1 MIAWTDHLIVAPV
14 ALPLGSGAMMLML
27 GERRQFAKGA
37 ISIVTTLLL
46 LAVSLVL
53 LQAASGIGAPSH
65 ATASARAYLIGDWPA
80 PFGIVLVLD
89 KLSALMLVLTAVL
102 GVTTLVYGFARWNR
116 AGPRFH
122 TLLLFQLMGLN
133 GAFLTGDL
141 FNLFVFFEVVLA
153 ASYGL
158 LLHGSGTNRVRIGL
172 HYVAINVATSL
183 LFLIGVSLIYGVTG
197 TLNMADLVAR
207 IAAVRPADLALLQSG
222 AAILGLA
229 FLVKAG
235 MWPLGFWLPTAYSA
249 ATPPVA
255 ALFVILSKVGIY
267 ALLRTS
273 LLFFGDEAGAA
284 FHFADDAL
292 LWGGMATIAFGTI
305 GVLSSQT
312 LSRLAGFCIL
322 ISSGTLLATVG
333 TGDVKVLSGALF
345 YLASSTLG
353 ISAFYLLIEL
363 VERGESERGS
373 APLTEPVFDDEYTG
387 AIEPEE
393 ESEVGVVIPATIA
406 ILGGGFVFCSL
417 LLAGLP
423 PLSGFIAKFAILD
436 GLIGLQRITAP
447 TTWILI
453 ALIILSGVATLIAM
467 TRAGI
472 DLLWTPGEGAQPDL
486 RLIEAA
492 PVGMLLALCLG
503 LMIFA
508 GPVLTYMEQTARA
521 LHDRGAYRSA
531 VTSAP
536 RGNSPGV
543 SR

>member
-1 MIAWTDHLIVAPV
+1 MIAWTDHLIVAPI
-14 ALPLGSGAMMLML
+14 ALPLASGAVMLML
-27 GERRQFAKGA
+27 GERRHVAKSA
-37 ISIVTTLLL
+37 ISILTTLLL
-46 LAVSLVL
+46 LAVSLALVHST
-53 LQAASGIGAPSH
+53 SGTGLSSDTAPN
-65 ATASARAYLIGDWPA
+65 ARAYLIGDWPA

-89 KLSALMLVLTAVL
+89 RLSALMLVLTAIL
-102 GVTTLVYGFARWNR
+102 GCTTLVYGFARWNR

-122 TLLLFQLMGLN
+122 TLFLFQLMGLN

-141 FNLFVFFEVVLA
+141 FNLFVFFEVVLS

-158 LLHGSGTNRVRIGL
+158 LLHGSGTDRVRIGL

-197 TLNMADLVAR
+197 TLNMADLTAH
-207 IAAVRPADLALLQSG
+207 IAAVPPGDLALLQSG

-284 FHFADDAL
+284 FHFADDVL

-312 LSRLAGFCIL
+312 LSRLAGFCIV

-333 TGDVKVLSGALF
+333 TGNVTVLSGALF

-363 VERGESERGS
+363 VERGETERGS

-387 AIEPEE
+387 ALEPDEG
-393 ESEVGVVIPATIA
+393 SEVGVVIPATIA
-406 ILGGGFVFCSL
+406 LLGGGFIFCSI

-447 TTWILI
+447 STWVLI
-453 ALIILSGVATLIAM
+453 ALIILSGVATLVAM

-472 DLLWTPGEGAQPDL
+472 DLLWTPGEGAQTDL

-492 PVGMLLALCLG
+492 PVGILLALCLG

-508 GPVLTYMEQTARA
+508 GPVVAYMEETARA

-536 RGNSPGV
+536 RANSPKV